1 MNTVVKSSFA
11 QHVRVW
17 GCAGVLAL
25 SFAGCRSGGGSSDLR
40 VELAQTKLKVTELE
54 TTQADTLKKLQ
65 YNLDELQRVVENQRK
80 TAEDNNANIQA
91 QIEDLRKSVAKN
103 AAPGATTPVQAGA
116 AGAGFSAANTPATAT
131 DEEEKRVFEAAG
143 KAYSL
148 GKYQEAIDLYT
159 SFLFD
164 YRDSPRA
171 SNAAYELGR
180 CHFASNN
187 FEKAQLAFR
196 YVLDTYPTSSIIPD
210 SMISLAMCQIKL
222 TKYKDARETIK
233 TLQTRYPDYS
243 PDMIKTI
250 LSQIPPA

>member
-1 MNTVVKSSFA
+1 MHTVVKSSIS
-11 QHVRVW
+11 QRVRVW
-17 GCAGVLAL
+17 GCVGVLAL
-25 SFAGCRSGGGSSDLR
+25 SFAGCRSGGGSPDLR

-65 YNLDELQRVVENQRK
+65 YNMDELQRLVENQRK

-91 QIEDLRKSVAKN
+91 QLEELRKSLAKN
-103 AAPGATTPVQAGA
+103 TAQSATAPVAAG
-116 AGAGFSAANTPATAT
+116 AGAGFSAPSAPVAPTG
-131 DEEEKRVFEAAG
+131 EEEKRVFDAAG
-143 KAYSL
+143 NAYSL

-159 SFLFD
+159 GFLFD
-164 YRDSPRA
+164 YRDSPKA
-171 SNAAYELGR
+171 PKAAYELGR

-222 TKYKDARETIK
+222 TKYKEARETIK